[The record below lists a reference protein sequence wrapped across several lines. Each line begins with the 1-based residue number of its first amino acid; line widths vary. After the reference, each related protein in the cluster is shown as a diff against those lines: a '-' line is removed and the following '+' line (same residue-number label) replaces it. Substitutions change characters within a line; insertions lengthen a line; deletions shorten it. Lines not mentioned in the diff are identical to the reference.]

1 VNLGLK
7 SWLRIV
13 LCYWVFLAAIFALEF
28 RYIHSDWAGLP
39 SFLFTLPLS
48 AIVATI
54 GLLAEPVAARLGTE
68 VHVTDYFFEY
78 GFMICAVL
86 NAFLFYPIY
95 LFRRKRKGQNLPLP
109 PPPPNKSLDASGGSV
124 FRNLIHPAMLE

>member
-28 RYIHSDWAGLP
+28 RYIRSDWAGLP
-39 SFLFTLPLS
+39 SFVLTLPLS

-54 GLLAEPVAARLGTE
+54 GLLAEPAAARLGRE

-86 NAFLFYPIY
+86 NAFLVYPIY
-95 LFRRKRKGQNLPLP
+95 LLRRNRKRQNLPAP
-109 PPPPNKSLDASGGSV
+109 PPPPNKSGMKDGVKRRHLLSRRSLV
-124 FRNLIHPAMLE
+124 